1 MSRTPSRRILI
12 DRRPGFT
19 LVEMIVTIGIIGL
32 LLGLT
37 FPALR
42 TFQRE
47 AQNVQCLSNLKQLG
61 GILQTYMNQ
70 SGGLPP
76 MVDFIPAATNNGPVG
91 GLPQALRGFI
101 DKDDKCW
108 CCPSDTDAQGS
119 LSTGT
124 SYFYMPGLLRYSPN
138 VQIQVQQAL
147 IPYYL
152 DPTATDEQIERRQTE
167 MECRIV
173 TAFYRQD
180 GRRMPMLLD
189 SVDRHPGTRIPRNA
203 LFFDGSVGM
212 STDTAEILEGAED
225 AQDDFEEDPDM
236 TDSLDSLGLLEP
248 NTMSTSS

>member
-1 MSRTPSRRILI
+1 MSASKHHDRRRSL
-12 DRRPGFT
+12 RPGFT

-42 TFQRE
+42 TFQRQ

-61 GILQTYMNQ
+61 SIVQTYMNQ
-70 SGGLPP
+70 TGGLPP
-76 MVDFIPAATNNGPVG
+76 MVDFIPAATDNGPVG

-101 DKDDKCW
+101 DRDDKCW
-108 CCPSDTDAQGS
+108 CCPSDDDDQGS

-152 DPTATDEQIERRQTE
+152 DPTATDEQIERRRTE

-180 GRRMPMLLD
+180 GRRMPMLQD

-225 AQDDFEEDPDM
+225 AQDDFEEDPEM
-236 TDSLDSLGLLEP
+236 TDSLSFLEP
-248 NTMSTSS
+248 NTMSTTP

>member
-1 MSRTPSRRILI
+1 MSRLKQYTNSPNPRR
-12 DRRPGFT
+12 GFT
-19 LVEMIVTIGIIGL
+19 LVEMIITVGIIGL

-47 AQNVQCLSNLKQLG
+47 AQNVQCLSNLRQLG
-61 GILQTYMNQ
+61 TIVQTYMNQ
-70 SGGLPP
+70 TGGLPP
-76 MVDFIPAATNNGPVG
+76 MADFIPAATANGPVG
-91 GLPQALRGFI
+91 GLPAALRGFI
-101 DKDDKCW
+101 DRDNKCW
-108 CCPSDTDAQGS
+108 CCPSDDDDQGS

-152 DPTATDEQIERRQTE
+152 DPTVTEEQLERRRTE

-180 GRRMPMLLD
+180 GRRMPMLQD
-189 SVDRHPGTRIPRNA
+189 SIDRHPGTRIPRNA

-225 AQDDFEEDPDM
+225 AGEDFDEEPGM
-236 TDSLDSLGLLEP
+236 TDSLSFLKP
-248 NTMSTSS
+248 NIMSPAP

>member
-47 AQNVQCLSNLKQLG
+47 GQNVQCLSNLKQLG

-248 NTMSTSS
+248 NTMSASS

>member
-1 MSRTPSRRILI
+1 MSHLEPSNPSRPT
-12 DRRPGFT
+12 RRGFT
-19 LVEMIVTIGIIGL
+19 LVEMIITIGIIGL

-42 TFQRE
+42 TFQRQ
-47 AQNVQCLSNLKQLG
+47 AQNVQCLSNLRQLG
-61 GILQTYMNQ
+61 TIVQTYMNQ
-70 SGGLPP
+70 TGGLPP
-76 MVDFIPAATNNGPVG
+76 MVDFIPAATDNGPVG

-101 DKDDKCW
+101 DKDNKCW
-108 CCPSDTDAQGS
+108 CCPSDRDDQGS

-152 DPTATDEQIERRQTE
+152 DPMVTEAQLERRRTE

-180 GRRMPMLLD
+180 GRRMPMLQD

-225 AQDDFEEDPDM
+225 DDGDLDEEPGM
-236 TDSLDSLGLLEP
+236 TDSLSFLEP
-248 NTMSTSS
+248 NIMSPSS